1 LLSLSAVALS
11 CLPLPQIFPKEKPEK
26 RKQTFNAVKGVK
38 PKGNGIKDG
47 PRRLP
52 VFMP

>member
-1 LLSLSAVALS
+1 VALS
-11 CLPLPQIFPKEKPEK
+11 RLPFPQIFPKEKPEK
-26 RKQTFNAVKGVK
+26 RKQTFSAVKAQR